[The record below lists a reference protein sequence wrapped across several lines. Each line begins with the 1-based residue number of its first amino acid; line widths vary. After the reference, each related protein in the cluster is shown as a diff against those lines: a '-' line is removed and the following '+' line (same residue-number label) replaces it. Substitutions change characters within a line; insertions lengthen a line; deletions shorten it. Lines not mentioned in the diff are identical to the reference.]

1 MLQGVNKLNQG
12 AASSKT
18 FPRSCGVGKEYS
30 QLTKPYYA
38 KMRKKKK
45 NMQNMQ
51 EKCPKIT
58 KNAKRK
64 P

>member
-30 QLTKPYYA
+30 QRKR
-38 KMRKKKK
+38 KMQK
-45 NMQNMQ
+45 MQ
-51 EKCPKIT
+51 EMA
-58 KNAKRK
+58 KNAKENPK
-64 P
+64 T